1 MAKTKNTSV
10 GVQVRFQGEDS
21 AVVPKFSPLESLRFV
36 FDSENTITFV
46 SDTYLLLNAERL
58 RTVLGEDTY
67 SSILRMCGQSAASRT
82 PYVLNL
88 SDSDML
94 DTLKSRY
101 VQSPSEC
108 RAYAQ
113 DILSRGSGLAR
124 SFKEYFASLSSDTDS
139 LSSSSD
145 TSSVQPK
152 TE

>member
-36 FDSENTITFV
+36 VDSEDTITFV

-82 PYVLNL
+82 PYVLDL
-88 SDSDML
+88 SDEDML
-94 DTLKSRY
+94 NTMKSRY
-101 VQSPSEC
+101 IQSPSEC

-124 SFKEYFASLSSDTDS
+124 SYKEYLSSLDN
-139 LSSSSD
+139 SSSSN
-145 TSSVQPK
+145 SSSPDSQSK
-152 TE
+152 ME